1 MPLAAS
7 SPERYKYRLVRRGV
21 APIRTLTLGAAL
33 ALSATLPAA
42 AEAIVVGPNL
52 GANPPN
58 ANFDCRSR
66 PSVIGPQFFGF
77 PDNCTYLGTSANVGR
92 TTQAPFGG
100 GVVTAVRIRAAAPV
114 GPMQATVVRAIGST
128 TTGVACCFH
137 AGESQAF
144 TPRAN
149 ATSNVRVRL
158 PVAHFINTGAGIQ
171 VVDYVGL
178 TVRANGVAIPGRYP
192 GGGFEGSLAFFP
204 RLTAADNVAGRV
216 DGYGNSLVP
225 LINADITP
233 LCGGAGRARPPAAR
247 AVARA
252 WPDDAALPPPRARA
266 AARGGRCLGGVTIRD
281 GTIGGSSAKV
291 PLDCNL
297 GATRCRGKLTLLPK
311 RGDGKLGKS
320 RFKLEP
326 GARKRVSVK
335 LTSAGKRA
343 ARGNGSLTV
352 RAKAKVSGGPD
363 DSARIELRR

>member
-1 MPLAAS
+1 M
-7 SPERYKYRLVRRGV
+7 RRGV
-21 APIRTLTLGAAL
+21 ARILTTTLGAAL
-33 ALSATLPAA
+33 ALSVLLPAGA
-42 AEAIVVGPNL
+42 AAIVVGPNL

-77 PDNCTYLGTSANVGR
+77 PDNCTYLGTSADVGR

-100 GVVTAVRIRAAAPV
+100 GVVTAVRVRAAAPV

-128 TTGVACCFH
+128 TAGVTCCFH
-137 AGESQAF
+137 AGESQLF

-158 PVAHFINTGAGIQ
+158 PVAHYIDVGAGIQ
-171 VVDYVGL
+171 VVDYIGL

-225 LINADITP
+225 LVNAEITP
-233 LCGGAGRARPPAAR
+233 LCGGARARPPAAR
-247 AVARA
+247 AVAGS
-252 WPDDAALPPPRARA
+252 WPDDAALPPPRTRA
-266 AARGGRCLGGVTIRD
+266 GARGGRCLGGVSIRD
-281 GTIGGSSAKV
+281 GTVGGSSARV

-297 GATRCRGKLTLLPK
+297 VTRCRGKLTLLPK
-311 RGDGKLGKS
+311 RGGGKLGSSK
-320 RFKLEP
+320 FKVEP
-326 GARKRVSVK
+326 GARKRVGVR
-335 LTSAGKRA
+335 LTKAGRRA
-343 ARGNGSLTV
+343 ARGDGSLTV
-352 RAKAKVSGGPD
+352 RVKAKVAGGPD
-363 DSARIELRR
+363 ASAKVELRR